1 MTRRNSWLMCA
12 RSTVTGSWWAIREVC
27 MRWASACFPTC
38 VWSTTTAGPTAP
50 SSSTTASE
58 FIFTSSVRSVRAA
71 GESSRGGEESET
83 RWRRKWEFE
92 LKELGRVGRAGI
104 TRPALMWF
112 RVSVKCGTVYAV
124 QRSEMFGV
132 FMHFCHNVGEIGVN
146 THDVQIRGSQ
156 RIKRAQRTCVILI
169 PPAHLGLRTW
179 CAELSGCNLFNVRT
193 TTRLLDLCFSQSAVD
208 TMYHSQKRWVRSD
221 LPLFIRSS
229 SVSFLPSH
237 PSAQIINYPNTA
249 EHFITSSPATP
260 AQLTQTHFK
269 NVLIEIW

>member
-27 MRWASACFPTC
+27 MRWASAYFPTC

-146 THDVQIRGSQ
+146 THDVQIDALSESNELRERVWFWFLPHTSASGHDVQNFQAVICLMSEQQRGFL
-156 RIKRAQRTCVILI
+156 ICVSVSRLSILCI
-169 PPAHLGLRTW
+169 TLRRGG
-179 CAELSGCNLFNVRT
+179 SVQIF
-193 TTRLLDLCFSQSAVD
+193 LCS
-208 TMYHSQKRWVRSD
+208 SD
-221 LPLFIRSS
+221 LPLSAFCLHIHQPKSS
-229 SVSFLPSH
+229 TTQTQPNTSSRVHLQHLPS
-237 PSAQIINYPNTA
+237 
-249 EHFITSSPATP
+249 
-260 AQLTQTHFK
+260 
-269 NVLIEIW
+269 